1 MGVPFGLMK
10 TGTWT
15 RTLLAGLLAALAV
28 LLVASFRLAQSLEW
42 QGNTRWQ
49 LIEES
54 IGAFLAFEVAAFA
67 LLHYGLEARRLPLFI
82 GLAYL
87 SAAVTDLVSALLSQG
102 YYAQPLVGQTVGV
115 MNAWTAGQLAMA
127 LFLLAGLVANRYF
140 PRSGNVRAELVPA
153 TIIGISIAFALVQL
167 SMMVSVPGSGR
178 DVFGG
183 SVHKPWQLAVAL
195 LMVAAVPGY
204 WGVYRRQGGAMLGS
218 VLVSL
223 VVGIFVQAY
232 MARSAALYDGLFNL
246 ASVLKIASYI
256 PPLIGLF
263 VESVTLFRGQ
273 RKLTT
278 RLEVARAELRDYS
291 KGLEKKVAERTRELE
306 TRAKELETFAYT
318 VSHDLKAPLRGIQT
332 YTHFLLDDYAQK
344 LDETGRRYVENA
356 GKAAANMK
364 QFIDDLLEYS
374 RLERREAE
382 LSAVDVRGLV
392 ESVLSERQA
401 EIEQRNA
408 SVEVDVPTPA
418 VVADRAMLRQAI
430 ANLMDNAIKYSRDAK
445 PPRIIV
451 RGVEENGR
459 FVFSVSDNGCGF
471 DMNDH
476 EKLFQ
481 IFQRL
486 PTAGEF
492 EGTGIGLSTVKRA
505 IEKQGGRVWAESEP
519 GKGATFTFAIPR
531 REARKT

>member
-1 MGVPFGLMK
+1 MK
-10 TGTWT
+10 TGTWM
-15 RTLLAGLLAALAV
+15 RTLLVGLLAALAV
-28 LLVASFRLAQSLEW
+28 LLVASFLLAQNLEW
-42 QGNTRWQ
+42 RGNARWQ
-49 LIEES
+49 LLEES

-87 SAAVTDLVSALLSQG
+87 SASIADLVSALVSQG

-115 MNAWTAGQLAMA
+115 MGVWTAGRLAMA
-127 LFLLAGLVANRYF
+127 LFLLAGLVANRHF
-140 PRSGNVRAELVPA
+140 PRAANVRAELMPA
-153 TIIGISIAFALVQL
+153 TLIGISIAFALVQL
-167 SMMVSVPGSGR
+167 SLMVSAPGSMR

-183 SVHKPWQLAVAL
+183 SIHKPWQLAVAL

-204 WGVYRRQGGAMLGS
+204 WSVYRQQGGAMLGS

-223 VVGIFVQAY
+223 VVAIFVQAY

-263 VESVTLFRGQ
+263 VESVTLFRAQ

-278 RLEVARAELRDYS
+278 RLEVAQAELRDYS
-291 KGLEKKVAERTRELE
+291 TGLEKKVTERTRDLE

-332 YTHFLLDDYAQK
+332 YSQFLLDDYAAK
-344 LDETGRRYVENA
+344 LDETGRRYTENV

-382 LSAVDVRGLV
+382 LTPVDVRGLV
-392 ESVLSERQA
+392 ESVLGERQA
-401 EIEQRNA
+401 EIEQRKT
-408 SVEVDVPTPA
+408 SVEVDVPVPSVA
-418 VVADRAMLRQAI
+418 ADRAMLRQAI
-430 ANLMDNAIKYSRDAK
+430 ANLLDNAIKYSRDAK
-445 PPRIIV
+445 PPRIVV
-451 RGVEENGR
+451 RGAVENGQ

-471 DMNDH
+471 DMKDH

-486 PTAGEF
+486 HTAAEF

-505 IEKQGGRVWAESEP
+505 IEKQGGRVWAKSEP

-531 REARKT
+531 REARKP

>member
-1 MGVPFGLMK
+1 MK
-10 TGTWT
+10 TGTWM
-15 RTLLAGLLAALAV
+15 RTLLVGLLAALAV
-28 LLVASFRLAQSLEW
+28 LLVASFLLAQNLEW
-42 QGNTRWQ
+42 RGNARWQ
-49 LIEES
+49 LLEES

-87 SAAVTDLVSALLSQG
+87 SASISDLVSALLSQG

-115 MNAWTAGQLAMA
+115 MGAWTAGRLLMA
-127 LFLLAGLVANRYF
+127 LFLLAGLVANRHF
-140 PRSGNVRAELVPA
+140 PRAANVRAELVPA
-153 TIIGISIAFALVQL
+153 TLIGVSIAFALVQL
-167 SMMVSVPGSGR
+167 SLMVPAPGSMR

-183 SVHKPWQLAVAL
+183 SIHKPWQLAVAL

-204 WGVYRRQGGAMLGS
+204 WSVYRQQGGAMLGS

-223 VVGIFVQAY
+223 VVAIFVQAY
-232 MARSAALYDGLFNL
+232 MARSTALYDGLFNL

-263 VESVTLFRGQ
+263 VESVTLFRAQ
-273 RKLTT
+273 RKLTN
-278 RLEVARAELRDYS
+278 RLEVAQAELRDYS
-291 KGLEKKVAERTRELE
+291 TGLEKKVTERTRELE

-332 YTHFLLDDYAQK
+332 YSQFLLDEYAAK
-344 LDETGRRYVENA
+344 LDETGRRYTENV

-382 LSAVDVRGLV
+382 LTPVDVRGLV
-392 ESVLSERQA
+392 ESVLGERQA
-401 EIEQRNA
+401 EIEQRNT
-408 SVEVDVPTPA
+408 SVEVDVPVPA
-418 VVADRAMLRQAI
+418 VAADRAMLRQAI
-430 ANLMDNAIKYSRDAK
+430 ANLLDNAIKYSRDAK
-445 PPRIIV
+445 PPRIVV
-451 RGVEENGR
+451 RGAVENGQ

-471 DMNDH
+471 DMKDH

-486 PTAGEF
+486 HTAAEF

-505 IEKQGGRVWAESEP
+505 IEKQGGRVWARSEP

-531 REARKT
+531 REARKP

>member
-1 MGVPFGLMK
+1 MR

-15 RTLLAGLLAALAV
+15 RTLLVVLLATLAV
-28 LLVASFRLAQSLEW
+28 LLVASFLLAQNLEW
-42 QGNTRWQ
+42 RGNARWQ
-49 LIEES
+49 LLYES

-87 SAAVTDLVSALLSQG
+87 GAGVADLVAALLSQG
-102 YYAQPLVGQTVGV
+102 EYVQPLVGQTVGV
-115 MNAWTAGQLAMA
+115 MSVWTAGRLAMA
-127 LFLLAGLVANRYF
+127 LFLLAGLIANRYF
-140 PRSGNVRAELVPA
+140 PTAANVRAELIPA
-153 TIIGISIAFALVQL
+153 TIIGMSVAFALAQL
-167 SMMVSVPGSGR
+167 SIMFPVPGSAHELFRGAIHR
-178 DVFGG
+178 
-183 SVHKPWQLAVAL
+183 PWQLAVGA

-223 VVGIFVQAY
+223 VMGIFVQAY
-232 MARSAALYDGLFNL
+232 MARSAAVYDGLFNL
-246 ASVLKIASYI
+246 ASALKITSYF
-256 PPLIGLF
+256 PPLVGLF
-263 VESVTLFRGQ
+263 MESVILFRGQ

-278 RLEVARAELRDYS
+278 RLEVAQAELRDYS
-291 KGLEKKVAERTRELE
+291 KGLEKKVTERTRELE

-332 YTHFLLDDYAQK
+332 YSQFLVDDYAWK
-344 LDETGRRYVENA
+344 LDEAGRRYAENV

-382 LSAVDVRGLV
+382 LVAVDVRGLV
-392 ESVLSERQA
+392 ESVLGERQA
-401 EIEQRNA
+401 EIEQRRT
-408 SVEVDVPTPA
+408 SVEVEVTPPS
-418 VVADRAMLRQAI
+418 VIADRAMLRQAI
-430 ANLMDNAIKYSRDAK
+430 SNLLDNAIKYSRDAK
-445 PPRIIV
+445 PARIIV
-451 RGVEENGR
+451 RGAEQNGQ
-459 FVFSVSDNGCGF
+459 FIFSVSDNGCGF
-471 DMNDH
+471 DMKDH
-476 EKLFQ
+476 ERLFQ

-486 PTAGEF
+486 PTAEVF

-505 IEKQGGRVWAESEP
+505 IEKQGGRVWAESAV
-519 GKGATFTFAIPR
+519 GQGATFTFAIPR